1 MRVGSFFTTMGAD
14 GTMVCPFELK
24 KSMKACRISALV
36 IIIATLSR
44 LIFEVYRAI
53 FVNPVNGAKGNLFRP
68 HLQPDTGLRL
78 AFMKKIKYY
87 YNTNTLRYEKLET
100 PLRVKLLRVFG
111 FVAAALVTAAL
122 ISYAAF
128 QFIGSP
134 REKILAQQNK
144 ALNDNYKELEED
156 LKSIQ
161 QQMKELE
168 KRDNDVYR
176 AIFEANPVP
185 DSARAKELEVKQEIA
200 KVERI
205 QDHQLAASIT
215 NTLNNLKSRITAQ
228 KKSYEQ
234 VEDLVKNKE
243 QLLSHTPAIQPVSNK
258 DLSRIASGFG
268 SRIDPVYKTVK
279 FHYGLDFAAPQ
290 GTPIYATAD
299 GTVTTAGSTGNGY
312 GNHVIINHGYGYETL
327 YGHMVRV
334 KARNGQVIKRGE
346 VIGWVGSTGKSTGP
360 HCHYEVHK
368 YGDKIDPIYFFYN
381 DLTPAQFDLLL
392 KKAAAS
398 NQSLD

>member
-1 MRVGSFFTTMGAD
+1 
-14 GTMVCPFELK
+14 
-24 KSMKACRISALV
+24 
-36 IIIATLSR
+36 
-44 LIFEVYRAI
+44 
-53 FVNPVNGAKGNLFRP
+53 
-68 HLQPDTGLRL
+68 
-78 AFMKKIKYY
+78 MKKIKYY

-122 ISYAAF
+122 ISYVAF

-134 REKILAQQNK
+134 NEKRLGEQNK
-144 ALNDNYKELEED
+144 ALRDNYNEMENE
-156 LKSIQ
+156 LKSVQ

-176 AIFEANPVP
+176 AIFEANPIP
-185 DSARAKELEVKQEIA
+185 DSARAKEIADKLEAATIEKI
-200 KVERI
+200 K
-205 QDHQLAASIT
+205 DNQLVASIIQ
-215 NTLNNLKSRITAQ
+215 TLNNLKSRINAQ
-228 KKSYEQ
+228 KKSYDQ
-234 VEDLVKNKE
+234 VDELVKNKE

-312 GNHVIINHGYGYETL
+312 GNHVVINHGYGYETL
-327 YGHMVRV
+327 FGHMVRV
-334 KARNGQVIKRGE
+334 KVTNGQSVKRGE

-381 DLTPAQFDLLL
+381 DLSPAQFDLLL

>member
-1 MRVGSFFTTMGAD
+1 
-14 GTMVCPFELK
+14 
-24 KSMKACRISALV
+24 
-36 IIIATLSR
+36 
-44 LIFEVYRAI
+44 
-53 FVNPVNGAKGNLFRP
+53 
-68 HLQPDTGLRL
+68 
-78 AFMKKIKYY
+78 MKKIKYY

-111 FVAAALVTAAL
+111 FIAAAFVTAAL
-122 ISYAAF
+122 ISYVAF

-134 REKILAQQNK
+134 NEKRLGDQNK
-144 ALNDNYKELEED
+144 ALRENYSEMED
-156 LKSIQ
+156 ELKSVQ

-176 AIFEANPVP
+176 AIFEANPIP
-185 DSARAKELEVKQEIA
+185 DSARAKELADKLEA
-200 KVERI
+200 ATVEKI
-205 QDHQLAASIT
+205 KDNQLVASIIQ
-215 NTLNNLKSRITAQ
+215 TLNNLKSRINAQ
-228 KKSYEQ
+228 KKSYDQ
-234 VEDLVKNKE
+234 VDELVKNKE
-243 QLLSHTPAIQPVSNK
+243 ELLSHTPAIQPVSNK

-327 YGHMVRV
+327 FGHMVRV
-334 KARNGQVIKRGE
+334 KVNNGQSVKRGE

-381 DLTPAQFDLLL
+381 DLSPAQFDQLL

>member
-1 MRVGSFFTTMGAD
+1 MGAD

-134 REKILAQQNK
+134 KEKILAQQNK
-144 ALNDNYKELEED
+144 ALNNTYKELEED

-215 NTLNNLKSRITAQ
+215 NTLNNLKSRIAAQ